1 MLPASKRQRRHRRR
15 RSPCA
20 STARRATRPT
30 NNVLTLAKGSLALIG
45 VTLTGRK
52 RGAGLATGAL
62 QVGSDSQVANALLF
76 ESAIEN
82 SI

>member
-1 MLPASKRQRRHRRR
+1 M
-15 RSPCA
+15 
-20 STARRATRPT
+20 
-30 NNVLTLAKGSLALIG
+30 LTLAKGSLALIG
-45 VTLTGRK
+45 VTLTGGK

-82 SI
+82 SIGVNAGGADLLPIFRTSLT